1 MSTQGQLLY
10 RSLLEGASL
19 DNLLYLLKER
29 ADFADTYRS
38 LSKML
43 HG

>member
-10 RSLLEGASL
+10 RSNQEDASS

-29 ADFADTYRS
+29 ADFADIYRS